1 MYPEPE
7 KKREAGFVG
16 FRVLGFRVFWGF
28 WGFRVKKG
36 FRGFRGLGW
45 SARGEQCRFLIL

>member
-16 FRVLGFRVFWGF
+16 FRVLGFRVLGF
-28 WGFRVKKG
+28 LGF
-36 FRGFRGLGW
+36 
-45 SARGEQCRFLIL
+45 

>member
-28 WGFRVKKG
+28 WVKK
-36 FRGFRGLGW
+36 GFRGLGW